1 MGKKSGDYH
10 NDMNQRNFMEWAD
23 TQLLPNLPLESVL
36 IIHNAPYHNVAVEK
50 SVTTASKKAEM
61 LKWLE
66 DRNVQFEE
74 NLIKP
79 ELYALIKQHKPRFSA
94 KYR

>member
-1 MGKKSGDYH
+1 MLK
-10 NDMNQRNFMEWAD
+10 W
-23 TQLLPNLPLESVL
+23 LE
-36 IIHNAPYHNVAVEK
+36 APYHNVAVEK

-66 DRNVQFEE
+66 VHNVQFEE

-79 ELYALIKQHKPRFSA
+79 ELYALIKQQNQDFQQNTDKSLWWDDDAEHATDTPDISSVSD
-94 KYR
+94 